1 MMTDKHLLSV
11 KDAAQFLFG
20 DYDRTHQDRTKR
32 LINQLKVK
40 QIVIGKRTFV
50 VKNELANKLEIN
62 LSAEPSDKV
71 VQLKD
76 RG

>member
-1 MMTDKHLLSV
+1 MTDKFLLSV

-20 DYDRTHQDRTKR
+20 DYDRTNQDRTRR
-32 LINQLKVK
+32 LINQLKLQK
-40 QIVIGKRTFV
+40 IVIGRKTFV
-50 VKNELANKLEIN
+50 VKEELANKFKFNEAAKPNDTI
-62 LSAEPSDKV
+62 

>member
-1 MMTDKHLLSV
+1 MAEQFLLSV

-20 DYDRTHQDRTKR
+20 DYDRSSQDRTR
-32 LINQLKVK
+32 QLINQLELQK
-40 QIVIGKRTFV
+40 IVIGKKTYV
-50 VKNELANKLEIN
+50 VKKELADKFKINK
-62 LSAEPSDKV
+62 SAKPSDKV

>member
-1 MMTDKHLLSV
+1 MREPFLLSV

-20 DYDRTHQDRTKR
+20 DYDRSSQDRTR
-32 LINQLKVK
+32 QLI
-40 QIVIGKRTFV
+40 
-50 VKNELANKLEIN
+50 NKLELQKIIIGKKTYVVRKELADKFTSN
-62 LSAEPSDKV
+62 KSAKPSDKV